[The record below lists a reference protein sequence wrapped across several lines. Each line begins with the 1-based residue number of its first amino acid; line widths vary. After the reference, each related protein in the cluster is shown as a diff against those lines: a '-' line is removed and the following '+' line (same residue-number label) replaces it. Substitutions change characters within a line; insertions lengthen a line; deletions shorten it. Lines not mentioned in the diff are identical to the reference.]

1 MNTGSESRRSW
12 RWLVLVGLAV
22 FSLFLLFLVTRAG
35 PPERTAAGARVTD
48 DLCGVSGSDRL
59 RNDRETIEQH
69 VARVTAKTVGRWRT
83 VLLRSADRRQRAIGL
98 ALDKAEPASDSRTYA
113 TPGTPADNNLILLA
127 LETND
132 PAIYALALGQCSEN
146 NVDMPA
152 GPCRRLSLEHWA
164 QIDPD
169 NAVPW
174 MWIASRADKS
184 RDPFRTDEAFS
195 QAAKA
200 SRLDSYVGAMKAL
213 ALGALPPKVTPLEKA
228 VAGADL
234 ISISGLVTPVA
245 LVTTLCSEQALQVA
259 TRKQQC
265 SSVTNVLA
273 TQGTSMMEVAMAAI
287 LGKRLG
293 WPEDKWI
300 ALRQESDS
308 YRAAL
313 SYPWSN
319 ADSGAGFQC
328 EKVLRYDYFIDQLA
342 AHGGSERAA
351 MKATIEALR
360 HAP

>member
-1 MNTGSESRRSW
+1 
-12 RWLVLVGLAV
+12 LVLGGLTV
-22 FSLFLLFLVTRAG
+22 FSLFLVFLATRAG
-35 PPERTAAGARVTD
+35 PPERTIAGTRVTD
-48 DLCGVSGSDRL
+48 DLCGVSGSDQL

-83 VLLRSADRRQRAIGL
+83 ALLRSADRRQRAIGL
-98 ALDKAEPASDSRTYA
+98 ALGNAGRAADSRPYA
-113 TPGTPADNNLILLA
+113 TPGTPANNNLVLLA

-164 QIDPD
+164 KIDPD
-169 NAVPW
+169 NAVAW
-174 MWIASRADKS
+174 MWIASRDDKS
-184 RDPFRTDEAFS
+184 GDPVRTDEAFS
-195 QAAKA
+195 EAAEA

-245 LVTTLCSEQALQVA
+245 LVTTLCSEQALQVV

-273 TQGTSMMEVAMAAI
+273 TQGTSMTEVAMAAI

-293 WPEDKWI
+293 WPQDKWI
-300 ALRQESDS
+300 TLRKESDY
-308 YRAAL
+308 YRQAP
-313 SYPWSN
+313 SYPWSK
-319 ADSGAGFQC
+319 ADSSAGFRC
-328 EKVLRYDYFIDQLA
+328 RTVLRYDYFIDQLA

-351 MKATIEALR
+351 MKATIEASR
-360 HAP
+360 QAP